1 MKKIYNNPV
10 VTVLAVEA
18 EDIITMSLTIMEKS
32 EGKVMTIEDIMA
44 L

>member
-1 MKKIYNNPV
+1 MKKIYNNPI

-18 EDIITMSLTIMEKS
+18 EDIITLSLNVMEKG
-32 EGKVMTIEDIMA
+32 EGKVMTIEDIMD